1 MRAIISL
8 PPDARL
14 RRQNLTCKMNKT
26 YATLSSLAITGMM
39 LAGAASCDSNKQ
51 EAKPATAKAK
61 SEKTMQTLPNYRY
74 VDLDTIL
81 SRYNLAKDYN
91 EEILRMQ
98 NNAESQMRQHQ
109 NKIQNFA
116 TTVQNKMQNNGYLS
130 EASYNADM
138 AVYNQKQ
145 QQAQNYLG
153 SLQMK
158 AQEEA
163 ARQQQVFLDS
173 INSFL
178 ATYNKAHHYDAII
191 VYSPGDYFNPALD
204 ITQEIVDGLN
214 AAYKKSAKTDKDAK
228 ADSTAVAKK

>member
-1 MRAIISL
+1 
-8 PPDARL
+8 
-14 RRQNLTCKMNKT
+14 MNKT

-91 EEILRMQ
+91 EEMLRMQ

-130 EASYNADM
+130 EASYKQDEQTMANMQNA
-138 AVYNQKQ
+138 AQ
-145 QQAQNYLG
+145 QSMQSLQTNIAKAADQAQKTIN
-153 SLQMK
+153 
-158 AQEEA
+158 
-163 ARQQQVFLDS
+163 DS
-173 INSFL
+173 INAFI
-178 ATYNKAHHYDAII
+178 TDYNKTRGYDAILFKGATLYI
-191 VYSPGDYFNPALD
+191 NPALD
-204 ITQEIVDGLN
+204 ITDEVVEGLN
-214 AAYKKSAKTDKDAK
+214 ARYNKVKK
-228 ADSTAVAKK
+228 

>member
-1 MRAIISL
+1 
-8 PPDARL
+8 
-14 RRQNLTCKMNKT
+14 MNKT

-91 EEILRMQ
+91 EEMLRMQ

-130 EASYNADM
+130 EASYKQDEQTMANMQNA
-138 AVYNQKQ
+138 AQ
-145 QQAQNYLG
+145 QSMQSLQTNIAKAADQAQKTIN
-153 SLQMK
+153 
-158 AQEEA
+158 
-163 ARQQQVFLDS
+163 DS
-173 INSFL
+173 INAFI
-178 ATYNKAHHYDAII
+178 TDYNKTRGYDAILFKGATLYI
-191 VYSPGDYFNPALD
+191 NPALD
-204 ITQEIVDGLN
+204 ITDEVVEGLN
-214 AAYKKSAKTDKDAK
+214 ARYNKVKK
-228 ADSTAVAKK
+228 KKKKVKK